1 MVRER
6 RRTSHV
12 SSWSRKIRFYFIYFV
27 KKIIWHHRMRGTL
40 TGERVFS
47 ECFLLELFVFWL
59 SIVRV
64 NKTGTSA
71 LENLHD
77 HLHEDAS

>member
-1 MVRER
+1 
-6 RRTSHV
+6 
-12 SSWSRKIRFYFIYFV
+12 
-27 KKIIWHHRMRGTL
+27 MRGTL